1 VELPKNMEQLNQD
14 FLEFIGFLEEEK
26 VDYLVIGKVELIR
39 NKAAS
44 GRAKDLI
51 DLEELKNL

>member
-1 VELPKNMEQLNQD
+1 MEQLNQD